1 MVPPEPNCRVRYN
14 PLTLVLAA
22 ACAGIVLDRAAGV
35 PLAGWCAIG
44 AGGLA
49 AWLALGR
56 AGCDR
61 AAAAA
66 VLVAAGALAGVWHDL
81 RWSWY
86 AADDLGRFARPAP
99 QPTCIEAVVRNGPR
113 RVAPR
118 PPDPL
123 SPVAVGERT
132 RLELEA
138 AAIRDGAGWIAAS
151 GRVGLTVEGQLLGI
165 HPGDRVRVF
174 GSLSSPRRA
183 ANPGDFDQVDYLRG
197 SRKLCRLWASH
208 PDGVVLLQRVPRRGL
223 WWWVDRVRTGARS
236 TLWKNLPAERADL
249 AAAVLLGA
257 REEIDTETT
266 DVFVETGT
274 VHLLAVSGLHVG
286 MFAGVFLVALRA
298 LPLSRITVFW
308 TVAALSSGYTLLTG
322 AQPPAIRAAILIA
335 MLCFARAI
343 RRPPSAWNTLAA
355 AGLVILALNPADLF
369 NTGVHLS
376 FLAVA
381 TLIWVRPRWFSDQAD
396 RDPLDHLIEQ
406 SRSRSERL
414 LRWSLAKIA
423 RAAIVSAAI
432 WTVTLPLVM
441 SRFHLAAFGGAA
453 LGAVIGIPMTAALVF
468 GFLLILAGWALP
480 PATTPLAWACD
491 RSLATLQAIIEWGHR
506 VPGNHVWVTGLP
518 DWWLVGFYAVFGTLA
533 FCLHHRRAAA
543 KWLLAATAVWLAAGG
558 LANDRGGAS
567 GRLCCTFMSVGHG
580 AAVLLEMPDGSV
592 MLYDAGRL
600 DAPQIGAR
608 GIAACLWEKRIKAI
622 DAIIISHGDT
632 DHFNAVPELLRRF
645 PTERVYVTPGM
656 FDSVLGAIRHF
667 RDVLGRHRIPSS
679 ELVAGDRFR
688 VGEATVEVLHPPSD
702 FSGESDNAGSL
713 VLAVEYQ
720 GRRILLPGDLEGMG
734 METLLAVRPLP
745 CDVLL
750 APHHGSWR
758 SDSAGLAAWCSPLLV
773 VVSGH
778 RDPRQ
783 TAVEDAYRQ
792 VGAELISTGECG
804 AVEVTIENGE
814 LCVRTHL

>member
-1 MVPPEPNCRVRYN
+1 MR
-14 PLTLVLAA
+14 
-22 ACAGIVLDRAAGV
+22 GSSLDRAAGV
-35 PLAGWCAIG
+35 PLAGWRAIG

-56 AGCDR
+56 AGGDR

-66 VLVAAGALAGVWHDL
+66 VLVAAGAAGRPLARSALVVVRG
-81 RWSWY
+81 
-86 AADDLGRFARPAP
+86 GRPRPACARPNP
-99 QPTCIEAVVRNGPR
+99 QPACIEVVRKGPR

-123 SPVAVGERT
+123 SPSPPASRTAGTRSRRDPRRRRLDRRERPRGPDRRGPT
-132 RLELEA
+132 LGRP
-138 AAIRDGAGWIAAS
+138 S
-151 GRVGLTVEGQLLGI
+151 GRSR
-165 HPGDRVRVF
+165 PRVRQF
-174 GSLSSPRRA
+174 SPVRRRA

-208 PDGVVLLQRVPRRGL
+208 PDGVVLLQRVPRHGL

-308 TVAALSSGYTLLTG
+308 TVAALSSGYTLLTD
-322 AQPPAIRAAILIA
+322 AHPPAIRAAILIA

-453 LGAVIGIPMTAALVF
+453 LGAGIGIPMTAALVF

-506 VPGNHVWVTGLP
+506 VP
-518 DWWLVGFYAVFGTLA
+518 
-533 FCLHHRRAAA
+533 
-543 KWLLAATAVWLAAGG
+543 ATM
-558 LANDRGGAS
+558 S
-567 GRLCCTFMSVGHG
+567 G
-580 AAVLLEMPDGSV
+580 
-592 MLYDAGRL
+592 
-600 DAPQIGAR
+600 
-608 GIAACLWEKRIKAI
+608 
-622 DAIIISHGDT
+622 
-632 DHFNAVPELLRRF
+632 
-645 PTERVYVTPGM
+645 
-656 FDSVLGAIRHF
+656 
-667 RDVLGRHRIPSS
+667 
-679 ELVAGDRFR
+679 
-688 VGEATVEVLHPPSD
+688 
-702 FSGESDNAGSL
+702 
-713 VLAVEYQ
+713 
-720 GRRILLPGDLEGMG
+720 
-734 METLLAVRPLP
+734 
-745 CDVLL
+745 
-750 APHHGSWR
+750 
-758 SDSAGLAAWCSPLLV
+758 
-773 VVSGH
+773 
-778 RDPRQ
+778 
-783 TAVEDAYRQ
+783 
-792 VGAELISTGECG
+792 
-804 AVEVTIENGE
+804 
-814 LCVRTHL
+814 